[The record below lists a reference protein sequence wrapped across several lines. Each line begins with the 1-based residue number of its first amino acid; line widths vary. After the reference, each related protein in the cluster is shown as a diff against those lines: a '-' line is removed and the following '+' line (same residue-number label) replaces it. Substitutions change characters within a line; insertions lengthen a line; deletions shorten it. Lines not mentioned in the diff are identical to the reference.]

1 MDNKET
7 SNCVKIYSMET
18 VFGAWLLTELKKR
31 NWSQSELARRAGVAH
46 GTISNL
52 INGNKGVGESTLNAI
67 ANAFHI
73 PAVEVFRQAGLIPKV
88 PKVSA
93 REEQLLFMFRRMTE
107 DQQNDVIKYSDF
119 LLSK

>member
-1 MDNKET
+1 M
-7 SNCVKIYSMET
+7 SNTLSSRI
-18 VFGAWLLTELKKR
+18 LKALDER
-31 NWSQSELARRAGVAH
+31 GWSQAELARRAGVAH

-88 PKVSA
+88 PKVSV

-107 DQQNDVIKYSDF
+107 DQQNDVIQYSDF

>member
-7 SNCVKIYSMET
+7 QNCVKIYSMET
-18 VFGAWLLTELKKR
+18 VFGTWLLTELKKR

-88 PKVSA
+88 PKVSV

-107 DQQNDVIKYSDF
+107 DQQDDVIKYSDF